1 MKKITILYAVLFL
14 FTMLSACKK
23 KKDEVNNSSTNN
35 SSGGILVIENGSGRF
50 QPGYSGNYSA
60 YVVDLTGARIDVTGV
75 TWSSSNQGAVT
86 VSGSTISAVGT
97 GITTLTASVNY
108 NGTVLK
114 ASIPVAVSM
123 PTIFDVVP
131 SVVLWSADAGPITLD
146 PVYIGTGNP
155 GTYTYTTSDASVA
168 TVSSSGLLTLLKA
181 GECTITVTAPGLD
194 GQPSV
199 LIPVLSIGAPSV
211 TLPVSRIAVTPSKTE
226 LFIGDQLSFTAK
238 AYNGNNA
245 EVSTGFTWKLTNDT
259 IASIDA
265 NGKLTALHPGTTK
278 VLVTS
283 NGIIAESEVF
293 IYPKSVIEVT
303 PMVASIAPAKTRQ
316 FTAQTYLVSK
326 SGNGYNLTATA
337 NPADLKWEIPS
348 FGIPVFDIATV
359 NTTGLVTMKSNAT
372 VGMTSFLGAYSP
384 SNPDM
389 EAGVGILE
397 VSNCDCGS
405 GTGVTSIVPGQS
417 TYTIHISGS
426 PTAQITATTAPAGL
440 SLHYC
445 SQDPAVISVDPNGLV
460 TAVGPG
466 TGTVTICDGNVETT
480 VTVNVSF

>member
-1 MKKITILYAVLFL
+1 MKKLTVLCMVVLF
-14 FTMLSACKK
+14 TVLSSCKK
-23 KKDEVNNSSTNN
+23 KKDDVTNATTNTSS
-35 SSGGILVIENGSGRF
+35 SGILVIENGSGRF
-50 QPGYSGNYSA
+50 QPGYSGSYNA
-60 YVVDLTGARIDVTGV
+60 YVVDGTGTRVNVTGV
-75 TWSSSNQGAVT
+75 SWSSSNQSAVT

-114 ASIPVAVSM
+114 ASIPIAVSM
-123 PTIFDVVP
+123 PTVFDVVP
-131 SVVLWSADAGPITLD
+131 SVVLWSMDAGPITLD

-155 GTYTYTTSDASVA
+155 GTYTYSSSDASVA

-199 LIPVLSIGAPSV
+199 LVPVLSIGQPQV
-211 TLPVSRIAVTPSKTE
+211 TLPVSRIAITPSKTE
-226 LFIGDQLSFTAK
+226 LFIGDQLNFSAQ
-238 AYNGNNA
+238 AYNGNNTA
-245 EVSTGFTWKLTNDT
+245 VTAGFTWKLTNDT

-265 NGKLTALHPGTTK
+265 NGKLTALHPGSTK

-283 NGIIAESEVF
+283 NGIIGESEVF

-303 PMVASIAPAKTRQ
+303 PMVASIAPTKTRQ

-326 SGNGYNLTATA
+326 SGSGYTLTATA

-348 FGIPVFDIATV
+348 FGIALFDIATV
-359 NTTGLVTMKSNAT
+359 NSTGLVTMKSGAT
-372 VGMTSFLGAYSP
+372 VGLTSFIGASSP
-384 SNPDM
+384 SNPDIEM
-389 EAGVGILE
+389 GVGILE
-397 VSNCDCGS
+397 VSDCDCGS
-405 GTGVTSIVPGQS
+405 GSGVTSISPGQS
-417 TYTIHISGS
+417 TYSISLTTS
-426 PTAQITATTAPAGL
+426 PTVQITATTAPAGL

-445 SQDPAVISVDPNGLV
+445 SQDPAVITVDNNGLV

-466 TGTVTICDGNVETT
+466 AGTVTVCDGNVETT
-480 VTVNVSF
+480 VNVNVSF

>member
-1 MKKITILYAVLFL
+1 M
-14 FTMLSACKK
+14 
-23 KKDEVNNSSTNN
+23 
-35 SSGGILVIENGSGRF
+35 
-50 QPGYSGNYSA
+50 
-60 YVVDLTGARIDVTGV
+60 
-75 TWSSSNQGAVT
+75 
-86 VSGSTISAVGT
+86 
-97 GITTLTASVNY
+97 
-108 NGTVLK
+108 K
-114 ASIPVAVSM
+114 ASIPIAVSM
-123 PTIFDVVP
+123 PTVFDVVP
-131 SVVLWSADAGPITLD
+131 GAVLWSADAGPITLD
-146 PVYIGTGNP
+146 PVYVGTGNP
-155 GTYTYTTSDASVA
+155 GTYTYATSDASVA
-168 TVSSSGLLTLLKA
+168 TVSSTGLLTLLKA

-199 LIPVLSIGAPSV
+199 LIPVLSVGAPTI

-226 LFIGDQLSFTAK
+226 VFIGDQLTFTAK

-245 EVSTGFTWKLTNDT
+245 EVSAGFTWKLTNDT

-283 NGIIAESEVF
+283 NGIIAEAEVF

-303 PMVASIAPAKTRQ
+303 PMVASIAPSKTRQ

-326 SGNGYNLTATA
+326 SGNGYSLTATT

-348 FGIPVFDIATV
+348 FGIPIFDIATV

-372 VGMTSFLGAYSP
+372 VGMNSFLGAYSP
-384 SNPDM
+384 SNPDI

-405 GTGVTSIVPGQS
+405 GTGVITISPGQTTYSISLS
-417 TYTIHISGS
+417 TSSTVQVS
-426 PTAQITATTAPAGL
+426 AGTFPL
-440 SLHYC
+440 NMPLHYC
-445 SQDPAVISVDPNGLV
+445 SQDPAVISVDVNGLV